1 MLMLG
6 VGRFAPKCWEH
17 VDMSDQN
24 FFAGR
29 ACRAAPAYPYTQPST
44 QLSPVRET
52 LSCGLCS
59 ETSVSFLSE
68 KFRVLGVSFALRFLR
83 AILHLGHRSRGVCF
97 ETILNPIF
105 HARFLAFSGCFLLVS
120 DFRLEAC
127 GLAGLLVL
135 VRGVA
140 GSPHSD
146 RNVSTTAWPWGSFM
160 VHRFCSVCACCVA

>member
-1 MLMLG
+1 MLG
-6 VGRFAPKCWEH
+6 VGRFAPKCWEN

-44 QLSPVRET
+44 QLSPARET

-105 HARFLAFSGCFLLVS
+105 HARFLAFSGCFFGFSPERMRFGGVTGLRGHRG
-120 DFRLEAC
+120 RLPA
-127 GLAGLLVL
+127 A
-135 VRGVA
+135 
-140 GSPHSD
+140 
-146 RNVSTTAWPWGSFM
+146 
-160 VHRFCSVCACCVA
+160 